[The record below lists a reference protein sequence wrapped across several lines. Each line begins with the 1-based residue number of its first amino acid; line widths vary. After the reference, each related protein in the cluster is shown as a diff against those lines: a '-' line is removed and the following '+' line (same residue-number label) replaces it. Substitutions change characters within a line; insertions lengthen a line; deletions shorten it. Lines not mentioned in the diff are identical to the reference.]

1 MSPERSRRLFGPEFG
16 LSKKFKCAWVY
27 CTLCIVLTLKG
38 EYFTSAMST
47 QEVVNLGKS
56 YCPNIEFCND
66 KIVINSQ
73 LSCCTPCSCDDDCL
87 IRYDCCPDAPIRR
100 DLGPLRQSI
109 CTDAFIRND
118 YYLTRKLMDVED
130 ELPTFLYGMVI
141 TCKNGSLCPTYT
153 TNTSN
158 IVALK
163 DSMLVVGTKDNL
175 VYRNMYCA
183 QCNNVYDYIKWKLAI
198 IECESDVTS
207 IPYDDVMDY
216 AEGSCVIASYPPSDD
231 YFDKYSCH
239 GSTEMISTCNETKEW
254 DNYDKDIEKACHDL
268 YSVLPFSQ
276 RISSGPGSRSTRYK
290 LYRNVFC
297 YICNH
302 GDKVT
307 YNYSNCPTFA
317 DYNERWYTSYTD
329 LVTLNID
336 YTSSRRTQQCEANE
350 IFDSLKNTC
359 RELYCFAGTVPLNG
373 GCVMPSYVTTKVIY
387 YTFNI
392 ELRPVSLKNIP
403 LKNVNASK
411 FFDSNTN
418 LYKKLGKKLNI
429 PCELVFYEPRMFVF
443 STTESYVDFILVP
456 LSFIKSSV
464 CNYDYLAHSIQE
476 MIDKKKTVTLV
487 VPSYTLECS
496 ITIANKYLTD
506 RHVTPV
512 TLIVIPLLHV
522 LPMYHRSSEVKSI
535 DVVKPFGCPYIVL
548 NESEYCT
555 MISYY
560 NIIRDNTD
568 TCSILFD
575 VVMYNNASTNLY
587 SICLNTFDKL
597 ISVPSSMKTSVQGI
611 LSLVLTCLSILCII
625 ICLGIYIYL
634 HKINNVPMLVFTDA
648 LVNLFIAQTVFQ
660 FGSSWRQYKMLCE
673 AVGILVHFFWLSAV
687 FSMKLYC
694 ILVYKYIQSFNE
706 SFKKTGILAFI
717 YIYGLPLLLVT
728 FNVIYTNITSN
739 DDNITTGY
747 GTFICHIDNT
757 LMRTILFLVP
767 ILLSVI
773 CCCILYIHTV
783 YRIREASHAIAAHR
797 SQGTEHAG
805 VYMRLLLFTGISW
818 FFGLIQ
824 EFVPSITL
832 QYLFIVTLPG
842 QGIFLLLSTL
852 FTKTIRKHIFAF
864 ACKRNQQTITHREN
878 LRNSSRTEAGR

>member
-1 MSPERSRRLFGPEFG
+1 
-16 LSKKFKCAWVY
+16 
-27 CTLCIVLTLKG
+27 
-38 EYFTSAMST
+38 MST

-56 YCPNIEFCND
+56 YCPYINFCND
-66 KIVINSQ
+66 KTVINSQ
-73 LSCCTPCSCDDDCL
+73 LSCCTPCSCDVDCL
-87 IRYDCCPDAPIRR
+87 IRYDCCPDAPIRG
-100 DLGPLRQSI
+100 DLGPLRQPI

-130 ELPTFLYGMVI
+130 ELPTFSYGMVI

-163 DSMLVVGTKDNL
+163 DSMLVVSTKDNL

-216 AEGSCVIASYPPSDD
+216 AEESCVIASYPPSDD
-231 YFDKYSCH
+231 YFDKFSCH

-254 DNYDKDIEKACHDL
+254 DNYDEDIEKACHDL

-276 RISSGPGSRSTRYK
+276 AISRIPGSRNFRYK

-307 YNYSNCPTFA
+307 YNYLECPKLE
-317 DYNERWYTSYTD
+317 DYNEKWYTSYTD
-329 LVTLNID
+329 LVTLNVD
-336 YTSSRRTQQCEANE
+336 YKSSRRTQQCEANE

-359 RELYCFAGTVPLNG
+359 RTLYCFDGTVPLHG
-373 GCVMPSYVTTKVIY
+373 ACVTPSFVTTKVLY
-387 YTFNI
+387 YTFHI
-392 ELRPVSLKNIP
+392 ELRPISLKFIP
-403 LKNVNASK
+403 LNYFNISLFFNSNA
-411 FFDSNTN
+411 D
-418 LYKKLGKKLNI
+418 LYKKLGKKINI
-429 PCELVFYEPRMFVF
+429 LCELVFNEPVMRLF
-443 STTESYVDFILVP
+443 TTPESYVDFILVP
-456 LSFIKSSV
+456 LSFMKSSI
-464 CNYDYLAHSIQE
+464 CNYDYLAQSIQE
-476 MIDKKKTVTLV
+476 LVNSKKTVSLLV
-487 VPSYTLECS
+487 PFHTIECS
-496 ITIANKYLTD
+496 ITIANKYLNVLHAKT
-506 RHVTPV
+506 
-512 TLIVIPLLHV
+512 IVIPLLRV
-522 LPMYHRSSEVKSI
+522 IPKYHRAYEVKSI

-548 NESEYCT
+548 NESEYCS

-560 NIIRDNTD
+560 NIIRDNTE

-575 VVMYNNASTNLY
+575 VVMYNNVSTNLY

-597 ISVPSSMKTSVQGI
+597 ISVPSSMKTSVQGV

-728 FNVIYTNITSN
+728 FNIIYTNITSN

-783 YRIREASHAIAAHR
+783 YRIRQASNAIAAHR
-797 SQGTEHAG
+797 SQGTEHAP
-805 VYMRLLLFTGISW
+805 VYIRLLLFTGISW

-832 QYLFIVTLPG
+832 QYLFIVTLAG
-842 QGIFLLLSTL
+842 QGIFLLVSTL
-852 FTKTIRKHIFAF
+852 LTKTIRKHIFAS
-864 ACKRNQQTITHREN
+864 KINHQTETHIES
-878 LRNSSRTEAGR
+878 LRNASQTQAEK